1 MNTNTP
7 PSAGSPDLTD
17 SVAVDGAVRYRYA
30 DYIRTSGAGVSH
42 VSCNALAPRI
52 EYTPDGRSLP
62 YKPPALRL
70 RPQEVARVLQPYVS
84 VRFMDQIR
92 AVVPLAIYLAL
103 FQILILR
110 QLVQD
115 AWLVTG
121 GMFAVIVGLML
132 FMEGLKIGLM
142 PFGTL
147 IGEQLPRKLA
157 LPLVLFITL
166 LLGIGVTF
174 AEPAIGALKM
184 AGQIVSV
191 ERAPYLY
198 ALLNQWS
205 GVLVLVVGASVG
217 LAAVVGT
224 LRFLYGWSLKP
235 LIFISLLLVLV
246 PTLYMASDPQLV
258 TVLGL
263 AWDAGAVT
271 TGPVTVPLVLALGV
285 GISAAAGKGGSGLSG
300 FGIVTLASLF
310 PVAGVLFLALYV
322 ASVQSPVEII
332 EAARQAAA
340 VTGTGVSAWYTRSPG
355 VEIVSG
361 VRAILPLVIFLF
373 LVLSLILRERLAN
386 QAEIFLGIGLTILGM
401 CIFNLGLTYGLS
413 MLGNSAGNLV
423 PTAFMEVAGVALAP
437 LYDYR
442 VGLVLA
448 LAFAWFL
455 GFGATIAE
463 PALSALGLTAEQL
476 TNGVFKKRTL
486 IMAVSLGVACGIA
499 LGLAKLIFNLP
510 LVWLLVGTYAVAAVL
525 TLVSSE
531 AFVNVAWDSAGV
543 TTGPVTVPLVLAMG
557 LGFGNAT
564 QAVEGFGILCLASVG
579 PIITVLLSGLWS
591 RYKSGR
597 EVRAAA
603 RAQSVSTLEAAQDIL

>member
-1 MNTNTP
+1 MVNDNPNATSVEP
-7 PSAGSPDLTD
+7 RESSAG
-17 SVAVDGAVRYRYA
+17 RMRYA
-30 DYIRTSGAGVSH
+30 DYQRASGAGALH
-42 VSCNALAPRI
+42 VSLSTLTPAI
-52 EYTPDGRSLP
+52 EYGPDGRPLP
-62 YKPPALRL
+62 YRPPALVLTRH
-70 RPQEVARVLQPYVS
+70 EVARVLQPYMS
-84 VRFMDQIR
+84 VRFMDQVR
-92 AVVPLAIYLAL
+92 AVVPLALYLAL

-110 QLVQD
+110 TQVQD
-115 AWLVTG
+115 AGLITA
-121 GMFAVIVGLML
+121 GMVAVIVGLML

-142 PFGTL
+142 PFGTV

-157 LPLVLFITL
+157 LPLVLLITL

-184 AGQIVSV
+184 AGQIVAV

-205 GVLVLVVGASVG
+205 DTLVLVVGASVG
-217 LAAVVGT
+217 VAAVVGT

-235 LIFISLLLVLV
+235 LIMISLALVLV
-246 PTLYMASDPQLV
+246 PTVYMANDPDLV

-263 AWDAGAVT
+263 AWDTGAVT

-285 GISAAAGKGGSGLSG
+285 GISAAAGKGGGGLAG

-322 ASVQSPVEII
+322 AAMQSPAEII
-332 EAARQAAA
+332 EAARQAA
-340 VTGTGVSAWYTRSPG
+340 VVGETGAAAWYARSPG
-355 VEIVSG
+355 VEIILG
-361 VRAILPLVIFLF
+361 IRAILPLVIFLF
-373 LVLSLILRERLAN
+373 LVLSLILRERLAK

-413 MLGNSAGNLV
+413 MLGNNAGTLV
-423 PTAFMEVAGVALAP
+423 PTAFMDIAGAP
-437 LYDYR
+437 LYGFG
-442 VGLVLA
+442 VGLTLA

-463 PALSALGLTAEQL
+463 PALSALGITAEEL
-476 TNGVFKKRTL
+476 TNGVFKKKAL
-486 IMAVSLGVACGIA
+486 IMAVSTGVACGIA
-499 LGLAKLIFNLP
+499 LGIAKLVFDLP
-510 LVWLLVGTYAVAAVL
+510 LMWLLLGGYALAAVL
-525 TLVSSE
+525 TFMSSE

-564 QAVEGFGILCLASVG
+564 QAIEGFGILCLASVG

-591 RYKSGR
+591 RYKIRSEAATAAQPSG
-597 EVRAAA
+597 E
-603 RAQSVSTLEAAQDIL
+603 STLDTAGDLL

>member
-1 MNTNTP
+1 MSTDTP
-7 PSAGSPDLTD
+7 IPEGSPGASTD
-17 SVAVDGAVRYRYA
+17 DPPRYRYA
-30 DYIRTSGAGVSH
+30 DYIEASGVGVSH
-42 VSCNALAPRI
+42 VSFNTLAPRI
-52 EYTPDGRSLP
+52 EYDADGRSIP
-62 YKPPALRL
+62 CQQPALRL
-70 RPQEVARVLQPYVS
+70 RPYEVARVLQPYVS
-84 VRFMDQIR
+84 VRFMDQLR
-92 AVVPLAIYLAL
+92 AVLPLAIYLAL

-115 AWLVTG
+115 AWLITG

-132 FMEGLKIGLM
+132 FLEGLKIGLM
-142 PFGTL
+142 PFGTV

-157 LPLVLFITL
+157 LPLVLMITL

-205 GVLVLVVGASVG
+205 DTLVLVVGASVG
-217 LAAVVGT
+217 MAAVVGT

-235 LIFISLLLVLV
+235 LIFFSLILVLV

-285 GISAAAGKGGSGLSG
+285 GISAAAGKGDSGLSG

-310 PVAGVLFLALYV
+310 PIAGVMFLALYV
-322 ASVQSPVEII
+322 ASIQSPAEII

-340 VTGTGVSAWYTRSPG
+340 MTDAGASSWYTRSPG
-355 VEIVSG
+355 VEIISG

-373 LVLSLILRERLAN
+373 LVLSFILRERLAN

-413 MLGNSAGNLV
+413 LLGSNAGNLV
-423 PTAFMEVAGVALAP
+423 PTAFMQVPGLETAP

-455 GFGATIAE
+455 GFGATVAE
-463 PALSALGLTAEQL
+463 PALSALGITAEKL
-476 TNGVFKKRTL
+476 TNGVFKKKTL
-486 IMAVSLGVACGIA
+486 IIAVSTGVAFGIA

-510 LVWLLVGTYAVAAVL
+510 LVWLLLGGYAVAAVL

-564 QAVEGFGILCLASVG
+564 EAVEGFGILCMASVG
-579 PIITVLLSGLWS
+579 PIITVLISGLWS
-591 RYKSGR
+591 RYKSKR
-597 EVRAAA
+597 EVLATTQAKH
-603 RAQSVSTLEAAQDIL
+603 VSTLEAAKDIL

>member
-1 MNTNTP
+1 VEDAP
-7 PSAGSPDLTD
+7 
-17 SVAVDGAVRYRYA
+17 RYRYA
-30 DYIRTSGAGVSH
+30 DYIRGSGSGVLH
-42 VSCNALAPRI
+42 VSYNSLAPEI
-52 EYTPDGRSLP
+52 EYAADGRALP
-62 YKPPALRL
+62 YQPPALRL
-70 RPQEVARVLQPYVS
+70 QPQEVARLLQPYVS
-84 VRFMDQIR
+84 VRFMDQMR

-142 PFGTL
+142 PFGTV

-157 LPLVLFITL
+157 LPLVLIITL

-198 ALLNQWS
+198 ALLNEWS
-205 GVLVLVVGASVG
+205 DALVLVVGASVG
-217 LAAVVGT
+217 LAAVIGT

-235 LIFISLLLVLV
+235 LIYFSLLLVML
-246 PTLYMASDPQLV
+246 PTLTMASDPQLV
-258 TVLGL
+258 SVLGL

-285 GISAAAGKGGSGLSG
+285 GISAAAGKGSGGLSG

-310 PVAGVLFLALYV
+310 PIAGVLFLALYV
-322 ASVQSPVEII
+322 ASVQSPAEII

-340 VTGTGVSAWYTRSPG
+340 VADVGVSTWYTRSPG
-355 VEIVSG
+355 VEVVSG

-373 LVLSLILRERLAN
+373 LVLSLILRERLAS

-401 CIFNLGLTYGLS
+401 CVFNLGLTYGLS

-423 PTAFMEVAGVALAP
+423 PTAFMQVAGVGSSP
-437 LYDYR
+437 LYRYG
-442 VGLVLA
+442 VGLIVA
-448 LAFAWFL
+448 LAFA
-455 GFGATIAE
+455 
-463 PALSALGLTAEQL
+463 
-476 TNGVFKKRTL
+476 
-486 IMAVSLGVACGIA
+486 
-499 LGLAKLIFNLP
+499 
-510 LVWLLVGTYAVAAVL
+510 
-525 TLVSSE
+525 
-531 AFVNVAWDSAGV
+531 
-543 TTGPVTVPLVLAMG
+543 
-557 LGFGNAT
+557 
-564 QAVEGFGILCLASVG
+564 
-579 PIITVLLSGLWS
+579 
-591 RYKSGR
+591 
-597 EVRAAA
+597 
-603 RAQSVSTLEAAQDIL
+603 